1 MEYYAKV
8 LKKNEVD
15 PFVVTYKDLQDLLLG
30 EKVLF
35 FTYNMMKY
43 S

>member
-1 MEYYAKV
+1 MPKF
-8 LKKNEVD
+8 KNNEVD

-30 EKVLF
+30 GKVLF
-35 FTYNMMKY
+35 FMYNMMKY